1 MPWLNKEGRIGYNF
15 VQGFKDN
22 QSDTYQAVTGVLKAS
37 KYLLDSMKFSDG
49 YNFVFPIIL
58 VEGELFE
65 CYLDNNNETRFET
78 IQRGFLLEDISIKDS
93 YSPCILVM
101 QFDFLDSFLEEADK
115 LTKELSSLTKTEITE
130 RLLKIGK

>member
-1 MPWLNKEGRIGYNF
+1 MRLKICPGLIKREGLVITLF
-15 VQGFKDN
+15 KALKDN

-65 CYLDNNNETRFET
+65 CYLDNNNEN
-78 IQRGFLLEDISIKDS
+78 
-93 YSPCILVM
+93 
-101 QFDFLDSFLEEADK
+101 
-115 LTKELSSLTKTEITE
+115 
-130 RLLKIGK
+130 KI

>member
-1 MPWLNKEGRIGYNF
+1 
-15 VQGFKDN
+15 
-22 QSDTYQAVTGVLKAS
+22 
-37 KYLLDSMKFSDG
+37 MK
-49 YNFVFPIIL
+49 
-58 VEGELFE
+58 
-65 CYLDNNNETRFET
+65 TRFET